1 MSNETKNVLMIA
13 RNKKV
18 EALRMATGLTLLDD
32 VIRVAIIG
40 DIDRESPDV
49 ELQLESL
56 DFADV
61 PVVDVDAV
69 TRKKSANAPKHRPIT
84 LSATIS
90 QPSTSPAIAIP
101 LVCGDLV

>member
-1 MSNETKNVLMIA
+1 MSDETKNVLMVA

-32 VIRVAIIG
+32 VIRVAVVG
-40 DIDRESPDV
+40 ELDRNDPDV

-61 PVVDVDAV
+61 PVVDVDAG
-69 TRKKSANAPKHRPIT
+69 K
-84 LSATIS
+84 
-90 QPSTSPAIAIP
+90 PAEFAEMI
-101 LVCGDLV
+101 VNSDVVYVV

>member
-1 MSNETKNVLMIA
+1 MSNETKNILMIA

-32 VIRVAIIG
+32 IIRVAVIG
-40 DIDRESPDV
+40 DIDREDAEV

-61 PVVDVDAV
+61 PVVDVDE
-69 TRKKSANAPKHRPIT
+69 SNAGE
-84 LSATIS
+84 LAEMMVNSD
-90 QPSTSPAIAIP
+90 
-101 LVCGDLV
+101 VVFVV

>member
-1 MSNETKNVLMIA
+1 VSDETKNVLMVA

-32 VIRVAIIG
+32 AISVAVVG
-40 DIDRESPDV
+40 DLDRSDPDV

-61 PVVDVDAV
+61 PVVDVDAE
-69 TRKKSANAPKHRPIT
+69 K
-84 LSATIS
+84 
-90 QPSTSPAIAIP
+90 PAEFAEMI
-101 LVCGDLV
+101 VNSDVVYVV

>member
-1 MSNETKNVLMIA
+1 MSNEIKNVLMIA

-61 PVVDVDAV
+61 PVLDVDAN
-69 TRKKSANAPKHRPIT
+69 NAGE
-84 LSATIS
+84 LAEMMVNSD
-90 QPSTSPAIAIP
+90 
-101 LVCGDLV
+101 VVFVV

>member
-1 MSNETKNVLMIA
+1 MSSETKNILMIA

-32 VIRVAIIG
+32 VIRVAVIG
-40 DIDRESPDV
+40 DIDREDADV

-61 PVVDVDAV
+61 PVVDIDE
-69 TRKKSANAPKHRPIT
+69 SNASE
-84 LSATIS
+84 LAEMMVNSD
-90 QPSTSPAIAIP
+90 
-101 LVCGDLV
+101 VVFVV

>member
-32 VIRVAIIG
+32 VIHVAIIG
-40 DIDRESPDV
+40 GIDREHPDV
-49 ELQLESL
+49 ALQLESL

-61 PVVDVDAV
+61 PVIDVDES
-69 TRKKSANAPKHRPIT
+69 SASNLAEM
-84 LSATIS
+84 
-90 QPSTSPAIAIP
+90 
-101 LVCGDLV
+101 LVNSDVVFVV

>member
-61 PVVDVDAV
+61 PVVDVDAN
-69 TRKKSANAPKHRPIT
+69 NAGE
-84 LSATIS
+84 LAEMMVNSD
-90 QPSTSPAIAIP
+90 
-101 LVCGDLV
+101 VVFVV

>member
-61 PVVDVDAV
+61 PVLDVDAN
-69 TRKKSANAPKHRPIT
+69 NAGE
-84 LSATIS
+84 LAEMMVNSD
-90 QPSTSPAIAIP
+90 
-101 LVCGDLV
+101 VVFVV

>member
-1 MSNETKNVLMIA
+1 MSDETKNVLMVA

-32 VIRVAIIG
+32 VIRVAVVG
-40 DIDRESPDV
+40 ELDRNDPDV

-61 PVVDVDAV
+61 PVVDVDTGKAAEFAEMIV
-69 TRKKSANAPKHRPIT
+69 NSD
-84 LSATIS
+84 
-90 QPSTSPAIAIP
+90 
-101 LVCGDLV
+101 VVYVV

>member
-1 MSNETKNVLMIA
+1 MNDEKKNVLMVA

-32 VIRVAIIG
+32 VIRVAVVG
-40 DIDRESPDV
+40 DLDRNDPDV

-61 PVVDVDAV
+61 LVVTVDSAKPAEFAEMIVNSDVV
-69 TRKKSANAPKHRPIT
+69 Y
-84 LSATIS
+84 
-90 QPSTSPAIAIP
+90 
-101 LVCGDLV
+101 VV

>member
-1 MSNETKNVLMIA
+1 MSDAVKNILMIA

-32 VIRVAIIG
+32 IIRVAVVG
-40 DIDRESPDV
+40 DLDRTDSEV

-61 PVVDVDAV
+61 PVVDINESNA
-69 TRKKSANAPKHRPIT
+69 KSLAEMVVEAD
-84 LSATIS
+84 
-90 QPSTSPAIAIP
+90 
-101 LVCGDLV
+101 VVYVV

>member
-1 MSNETKNVLMIA
+1 MSDETKSVLMVA

-32 VIRVAIIG
+32 VIRVAVMG
-40 DIDRESPDV
+40 DLDRADPDV

-61 PVVDVDAV
+61 PVVDVD
-69 TRKKSANAPKHRPIT
+69 
-84 LSATIS
+84 
-90 QPSTSPAIAIP
+90 PAKAAEFAEMI
-101 LVCGDLV
+101 VNSDVVYVV

>member
-1 MSNETKNVLMIA
+1 MSDENKNVLMIA

-32 VIRVAIIG
+32 EIRVAIVG
-40 DIDRESPDV
+40 DIDRENPDV

-61 PVVDVDAV
+61 PVVDIDMN
-69 TRKKSANAPKHRPIT
+69 NAGE
-84 LSATIS
+84 LAEMVVNSD
-90 QPSTSPAIAIP
+90 
-101 LVCGDLV
+101 VVFVV